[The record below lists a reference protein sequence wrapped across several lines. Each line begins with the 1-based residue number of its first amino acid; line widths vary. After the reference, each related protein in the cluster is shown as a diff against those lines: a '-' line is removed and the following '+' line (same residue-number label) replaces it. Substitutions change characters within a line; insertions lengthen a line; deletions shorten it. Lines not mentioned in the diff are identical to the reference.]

1 MTDIRSVNDII
12 EEIKFDIM
20 RRNPAISFWGP
31 MSVVRTISEAFAM
44 QIHEM
49 ESEIESTVDDL
60 FLDTAEGDAL
70 DRLIVDRLPKG
81 RLPGT
86 KASGIVVFSRSSP
99 AGSDITI
106 PSGTRVAAIHANA
119 ETLYFVTAS
128 DAVLPAGETSTTASV
143 IAEEIGTSGN
153 VVSYAINTIISSVPG
168 IEKVENLF
176 QLDGGSDEESDDDL
190 RKRYKYTVDI
200 PGRATKNMIEQHLY
214 DLDSVLEAKSFSVSP
229 GEMELVIDCV
239 GDFDYDSEVPST
251 IEDNIALG
259 VVARGT
265 LGALLNP
272 DTSYYELG
280 DCAGGYIWIRPEQFI
295 PSQET
300 ITITYEDVLGDT
312 RYTSVTIPKNTPKGY
327 AIKAE
332 LGGEQLAVRIVD
344 TSSVNYSYSVLI
356 GLGEYPYLFNLPETV
371 LITVSVS
378 IHETTTP
385 ENNLTTNIENSITAF
400 LNSFRIGDDLE
411 FSDLAKYV
419 FIDYSSGRTFTGV
432 DTVNS
437 ITITDGISTI
447 STYGEVIDIENDQR
461 IRSGTVTVSVI

>member
-1 MTDIRSVNDII
+1 
-12 EEIKFDIM
+12 
-20 RRNPAISFWGP
+20 
-31 MSVVRTISEAFAM
+31 
-44 QIHEM
+44 
-49 ESEIESTVDDL
+49 
-60 FLDTAEGDAL
+60 
-70 DRLIVDRLPKG
+70 
-81 RLPGT
+81 
-86 KASGIVVFSRSSP
+86 
-99 AGSDITI
+99 
-106 PSGTRVAAIHANA
+106 
-119 ETLYFVTAS
+119 
-128 DAVLPAGETSTTASV
+128 
-143 IAEEIGTSGN
+143 
-153 VVSYAINTIISSVPG
+153 
-168 IEKVENLF
+168 
-176 QLDGGSDEESDDDL
+176 
-190 RKRYKYTVDI
+190 
-200 PGRATKNMIEQHLY
+200 
-214 DLDSVLEAKSFSVSP
+214 
-229 GEMELVIDCV
+229 MELVIDCV